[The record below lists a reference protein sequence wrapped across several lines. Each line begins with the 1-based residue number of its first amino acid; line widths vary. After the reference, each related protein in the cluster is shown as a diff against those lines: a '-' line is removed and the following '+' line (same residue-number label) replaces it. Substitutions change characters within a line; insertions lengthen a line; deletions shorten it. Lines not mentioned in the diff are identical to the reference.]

1 MEIQLSEHFNYK
13 KLLKFTFPSIIMIIF
28 TSIYSVV
35 DGLFIS
41 NFVGKTAFTAVNFVM
56 PMLMIMGAVGFM
68 FGTGGSAII
77 AKTMGEGKPEEAK
90 KQFSMLVYT
99 SAIIGIVIAVLG
111 IIFLRPVMSLLGA
124 KGDMLDTCV
133 VYGRIILCVLPA
145 YVLQYAFQSF
155 FITAEKPGLGLKV
168 TVIACVSNIVLD
180 SLLVAVFPLGV
191 IGAALATASSQ
202 CIGGIIPLI
211 YFAKDNSSSLK
222 LTKAKFNAK
231 TVIAA
236 CVNGSS
242 ELLSNIAMSIVSMLY
257 NVQLLKYAGEDGV
270 AAYGVLM
277 YVNMI
282 FIAVFIGYS
291 IGTAPVVSYNYGA
304 NNCVELQSL
313 RKKSL
318 VIIGTFSAIMFV
330 LAEVF
335 ARPLAMIF
343 LSYDQALLDM
353 TARAFFI
360 YSFSFLFSGFG
371 IWSSSFFTALNNGP
385 VSAIISFLRT
395 LVFQVTAVFIMP
407 LVFGLDG
414 IWLSI
419 VIAEF
424 LALVVAIIY
433 LVTLRKKYRY

>member
-168 TVIACVSNIVLD
+168 TVIAGVSNIVLD

-353 TARAFFI
+353 TARAFF
-360 YSFSFLFSGFG
+360 YLFVLVFVFG
-371 IWSSSFFTALNNGP
+371 IWYLEF
-385 VSAIISFLRT
+385 VFL
-395 LVFQVTAVFIMP
+395 
-407 LVFGLDG
+407 
-414 IWLSI
+414 
-419 VIAEF
+419 
-424 LALVVAIIY
+424 
-433 LVTLRKKYRY
+433 YRP